1 MVGLFEGLN
10 EMKETNNSFEWQ
22 SNLIYDH
29 NQRRKEATKAYD
41 NLVDWKRY
49 IKERPEDVTILDK
62 IKLRRIKISLEYW
75 ENVCE
80 SLYSTIQDGKVSY
93 NKRWFSSE
101 NVLSFLYLPLMDP
114 IEYVIPLKVKL
125 EQI

>member
-29 NQRRKEATKAYD
+29 NQRRKEAMKSYD
-41 NLVDWKRY
+41 NLVEWKRY
-49 IKERPEDVTILDK
+49 IKGRPKNVPILDK
-62 IKLRRIKISLEYW
+62 IKIRRIKISLESW

-80 SLYSTIQDGKVSY
+80 SVESTIKDG
-93 NKRWFSSE
+93 
-101 NVLSFLYLPLMDP
+101 
-114 IEYVIPLKVKL
+114 
-125 EQI
+125 